1 MLKLLLQL
9 IALVRQLISHS
20 ANVLELALV
29 CMVLP
34 VEHVDLLLELAD
46 ALVSLILLL
55 LHSLAQL
62 DFLSQV
68 VIELGSHVSLAVALR
83 LKQPQLLNGFSAGH
97 ISLRDARF
105 DAHIL
110 VTLSIQIHLKFIVDL
125 VSAILISKLALHSF
139 DFLINHAHLLHQVAP
154 VAIDAVQLG
163 QHEVEAF
170 RQRVIVRLQLK
181 DVLI

>member
-1 MLKLLLQL
+1 
-9 IALVRQLISHS
+9 
-20 ANVLELALV
+20 
-29 CMVLP
+29 MVLP
-34 VEHVDLLLELAD
+34 VEYIDLLLKLAD
-46 ALVSLILLL
+46 ALVRLILLL

-62 DFLSQV
+62 DFLSKV
-68 VIELGSHVSLAVALR
+68 VIELGSHVSFAVALR
-83 LKQPQLLNGFSAGH
+83 LKQPQLLDGFSAGH
-97 ISLRDARF
+97 ISLSDARF

-125 VSAILISKLALHSF
+125 VSTVLVSQLTLHSF
-139 DFLINHAHLLHQVAP
+139 DFLIDHAHLLHQVAP

-170 RQRVIVRLQLK
+170 RERVVVRLQLK

>member
-1 MLKLLLQL
+1 
-9 IALVRQLISHS
+9 
-20 ANVLELALV
+20 
-29 CMVLP
+29 MVLP
-34 VEHVDLLLELAD
+34 VEYIDLLLKLAD
-46 ALVSLILLL
+46 ALVGLVLLL

-110 VTLSIQIHLKFIVDL
+110 VSLSIQIHLKFIVDL
-125 VSAILISKLALHSF
+125 VSTVLVSQLTLHSF
-139 DFLINHAHLLHQVAP
+139 DFLIDHAHLLHQVAP
-154 VAIDAVQLG
+154 VAVDTVQLG

-170 RQRVIVRLQLK
+170 RQGVVVRLQLQ

>member
-1 MLKLLLQL
+1 MLQL
-9 IALVRQLISHS
+9 IALVCQLISNA
-20 ANVLELALV
+20 ANVLDLALV
-29 CMVLP
+29 GMVLP
-34 VEHVDLLLELAD
+34 VEYIDLLLKLAD
-46 ALVSLILLL
+46 ALVRLVLLL

-83 LKQPQLLNGFSAGH
+83 LKKPQLLDGFSAGH

-125 VSAILISKLALHSF
+125 VSAILISQLTLHSF
-139 DFLINHAHLLHQVAP
+139 DVLINHAHLLHKVAP
-154 VAIDAVQLG
+154 VAIDAIELG

-170 RQRVIVRLQLK
+170 RQRVVVRLQLE